1 MDNRIFWLAIGSFT
15 VGTVG
20 FVFSS
25 LLPLI
30 AADMR
35 VTVPHAAYLI
45 LVFSLAYALLG
56 PVLAATFGGLER
68 RTLLVGSLLAFVAG
82 NLIIAT
88 SGSLTVLYAGPVLMG
103 AASGLF
109 AATAQAT
116 AVAMAG
122 TEHRARAI
130 SVVVGGTTFAVALG
144 APLASLVGTMLG
156 WRGAFF
162 GIAAL
167 AAVCALVFLLRIPKG
182 DRGSR
187 LPLSERLV
195 AVRASGI
202 GHSLLI
208 TLAYLTGCFVI
219 ISYLGPIA
227 INGVGL
233 SQYALPGLLLAFG
246 IGAIAGNAASGFLS
260 DRIGALR
267 VIYLSMG
274 LATVVSLLM
283 AATIGVVPTA
293 IAQPALF
300 VLMALWGAVGWTFP
314 PAQASRIVGFQPE
327 AAHLTLSL
335 NASAMY
341 IGVALGTLIGGK
353 VLEFGDVAELGLIG
367 ALGPV
372 IGMAILLLAG
382 RSRVVE
388 APAQP

>member
-30 AADMR
+30 AVDMR
-35 VTVPHAAYLI
+35 VTVPQAAYLI
-45 LVFSLAYALLG
+45 LAFALSYALLG
-56 PVLAATFGGLER
+56 PVLAALLGGLER

-82 NLIIAT
+82 NLVIAT
-88 SGSLTVLYAGPVLMG
+88 SGSLPVLFSGPVLMG

-116 AVAMAG
+116 AVSMAG
-122 TEHRARAI
+122 AEHRARAI

-144 APLASLVGTMLG
+144 APLASLVGTMWG
-156 WRGAFF
+156 WRGTFF
-162 GIAAL
+162 AIAAL
-167 AAVCALVFLLRIPKG
+167 AVVCSLVFLLRMPKG

-187 LPLSERLV
+187 LPLNERL
-195 AVRASGI
+195 AAAGAPGI

-208 TLAYLTGCFVI
+208 TLTYLTGCFVI

-227 INGVGL
+227 LDGVGL
-233 SQYALPGLLLAFG
+233 SQLALPGLLLAFG

-267 VIYLSMG
+267 VIYLSMA
-274 LATVVSLLM
+274 LATLVSLM
-283 AATIGVVPTA
+283 IAADIGAVPTR
-293 IAQPALF
+293 IGQPALF

-341 IGVALGTLIGGK
+341 LGVALGTLLGGK
-353 VLEFGDVAELGLIG
+353 VLEFGSLADLGLVG
-367 ALGPV
+367 ALGP
-372 IGMAILLLAG
+372 IAGLAILYLAG
-382 RSRVVE
+382 RGRKQI
-388 APAQP
+388 AA